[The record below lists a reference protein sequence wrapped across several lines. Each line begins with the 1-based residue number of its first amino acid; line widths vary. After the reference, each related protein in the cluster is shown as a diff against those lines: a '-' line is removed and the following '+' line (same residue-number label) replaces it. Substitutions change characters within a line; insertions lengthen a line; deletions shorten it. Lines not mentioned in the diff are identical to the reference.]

1 MKNAHGLKLF
11 LVLSLAL
18 LLVSGLVHTWYVAR
32 NELLGTRQLLLTFV
46 RGAAF
51 SLQSHDISSLTGTE
65 LDLCNPAYHKAA
77 HLLGEMRE
85 SSGFARFV
93 YVMRKKN
100 DAVFFLVDS
109 EPQDS
114 PDFSPPGE
122 LYPETKVISLTFK
135 TGREVVEGPIRDKY
149 GNWLT
154 AMAPLVNRDNGEV
167 TDIVGVDMDV
177 SHLAFVIF
185 KRAVFSI
192 IFMLLLSVTSLL
204 IYFYI
209 RRNEKNIERIRA
221 LENVSTESERKYLSV
236 ITNITEA
243 YYRID
248 ANGIIQDTSPSLCRL
263 FGYESGEE
271 LVGGDIRRLWH
282 DPGEREFFIAE
293 LNLTEGVRDVKFAG
307 LRKDGSVF
315 YASVSAHVIKNDEG
329 DISGYEGIV
338 RDVSEKKE
346 RELRYRRYNRLL
358 TALVGSYS
366 NDDPRTA
373 LNMLTELTAEAF
385 EVAFSGV
392 WFFDQQEG
400 VARCVDLYDRKS
412 GGHGTGYDLPL
423 SELEDYIEIQ
433 RNGSVIAVHDLS
445 VDFRAAR
452 LPREK
457 LKKMSVVSVLDSPV
471 FSEGGLRAMLSLWHT
486 GDKRRWHPEEEQMML
501 TLSAYV
507 STIFETQ
514 ERRKAELSLKES
526 EERFRTIAEQVSDVL
541 FVTDDKYAIR
551 FISPSV
557 EKVFGYRSD
566 EMQGAVVM
574 EYLEESERARAFENL
589 SKIIALGTI
598 SQDVQYVMRRKDGSQ
613 FYGEVGATPI
623 RSGGAISGIIGIIR
637 DITGRREA
645 EELMRRRDEM
655 QRMLMKLGSEFVHV
669 DLDRIDTAID
679 DALAAIG
686 TYTGVERAFFF
697 RYDFDTSS
705 ARCTHEWFSGSLH
718 PYRHR
723 LQGLA
728 LSRFSNMVCSHREGK
743 TILLKEGGG
752 DVQSEE
758 LGAYLRENNIQ
769 SVLTIPL
776 MYEKEC
782 LGFVAFCMVFHQ
794 REWTPDELALLTVL
808 AELYAKLEIQRRY
821 ENALIEA
828 RREAESASAYKS
840 SFLAS
845 MSHEIRTPMN
855 GVISMAEL
863 ILRTPLDDEQRR
875 YAEIISASG
884 SHLLAIIDDLLDYSK
899 IEAQKLELERV
910 KFNLQSMIEDF
921 IDTLA
926 LRAQEKGL
934 ELVYAVDDD
943 VPLSLLGDPYRLRQV
958 LINLIGNA
966 VKFTER
972 GEVFLHVSKTCGNE
986 HTAELMFEVTDT
998 GIGIPDEKLSML
1010 FNPFVQV
1017 DTPGARKAGGTG
1029 LGLAISQRIVNLMRG
1044 EIGVESVEGRGSTF
1058 RFRVPFE
1065 EAQSHEVDEDPS
1077 GLLKGQSVL
1086 VFDGNERSA
1095 SSIAGML
1102 NGSGAETVIAKGI
1115 DDALD
1120 MIEKARKAETPF
1132 TIGIVDYSVG
1142 CEGTGAGGLSAGR
1155 IIKKDPSN
1163 SSLSL
1168 VLTHPMRHRVTDS
1181 DMESCGYAARV
1192 TRPVKKSELITVM
1205 RAVIA
1210 HRKERTDVPVPLNRE
1225 AFRSD
1230 AREPKPYRILLV
1242 EDNDINREVAMSI
1255 MKSLGYPAEAV
1266 ESGSRAIEALSA
1278 GEYDLV
1284 LMDCQMPG
1292 MDGFATTE
1300 MIRRPDSTVKNHAIP
1315 VIAMTASAMRG
1326 DRERCIESG
1335 MNDYLSKPIKM
1346 KKLDAALRKWLD
1358 GKESPGCATVP
1369 EGIYVGPPPVA
1380 EHEKRLFNPG
1390 PLEDRLK
1397 LDRKLVD
1404 VILPMFFD
1412 TIPETIEGLRAAIRE
1427 GNQKTSRRLA
1437 HSMKGASAQM
1447 GATGM
1452 CNIAARLEEFAVQG
1466 KLAEIEKLLPEFNAT
1481 SEKTFSLMT
1490 QWRESIGKEC

>member
-32 NELLGTRQLLLTFV
+32 NELIGTRQLLLTFV

-51 SLQSHDISSLTGTE
+51 SLQSHDIASLTGAE
-65 LDLCNPAYHKAA
+65 LDLGNPAYHRAA
-77 HLLGEMRE
+77 RLLGEMRE

-100 DAVFFLVDS
+100 DSVFFLVDS
-109 EPQDS
+109 EPKDS

-122 LYPETKVISLTFK
+122 LYPETRVISLVFE
-135 TGREVVEGPIRDKY
+135 TGREAVEGPIRDKY

-154 AMAPLVNRDNGEV
+154 AMAPLVNRDNGEIK
-167 TDIVGVDMDV
+167 DIVGVDMDV

-192 IFMLLLSVTSLL
+192 IFMMLLGVTLLL

-271 LVGGDIRRLWH
+271 LAGSDIRRLWH

-293 LNLTEGVRDVKFAG
+293 LNLTEGVSDVKFAA
-307 LRKDGSVF
+307 LRKDGRVF

-329 DISGYEGIV
+329 EIAGYEGLV

-392 WFFDQQEG
+392 WFFDEQEG
-400 VARCVDLYDRKS
+400 VARCLDLYDRKA
-412 GGHGTGYDLPL
+412 GVHGKGYDVPL
-423 SELEDYIEIQ
+423 SELEEYIEIQ
-433 RNGSVIAVHDLS
+433 RNGSVIAVYDIGI
-445 VDFRAAR
+445 DFRAEK

-457 LKKMSVVSVLDSPV
+457 MKEMGVVSVLDSPV
-471 FSEGGLRAMLSLWHT
+471 FVEGGLRAMLSLWHT

-507 STIFETQ
+507 STILETQ
-514 ERRKAELSLKES
+514 ERRKAEISLKES

-541 FVTDDKYAIR
+541 FVADGNGAIR

-557 EKVFGYRSD
+557 EKVFGYRPD
-566 EMQGAVVM
+566 EMQGAVVV
-574 EYLEESERARAFENL
+574 EYLEEPERARAFENL
-589 SKIIALGTI
+589 SKIIAEGTI
-598 SQDVQYVMRRKDGSQ
+598 SQDVQYMMRRRDGSK
-613 FYGEVGATPI
+613 FYGEVGAAPI
-623 RSGGAISGIIGIIR
+623 RSGGDITGIIGVIR
-637 DITGRREA
+637 DISGRREA
-645 EELMRRRDEM
+645 EELMHRRDEM

-697 RYDFDTSS
+697 RYDFDNSN
-705 ARCTHEWFSGSLH
+705 ARCTHEWFLESLH

-728 LSRFSNMVCSHREGK
+728 MNRFSNMVCAHREGK
-743 TILLKEGGG
+743 TILLKDGGG
-752 DVQSEE
+752 DVLSEE
-758 LGAYLRENNIQ
+758 LSAYLRENNIQ

-855 GVISMAEL
+855 GVISMADL
-863 ILRTPLDDEQRR
+863 ILQTPLDDEQRR

-884 SHLLAIIDDLLDYSK
+884 SHLLSIIDDLLDYSK

-910 KFNLQSMIEDF
+910 EFNLMSMIEDF

-943 VPLSLLGDPYRLRQV
+943 VPLHLLGDPYRLRQV

-972 GEVFLHVSKTCGNE
+972 GEVFLHVSRTCGNE

-1044 EIGVESVEGRGSTF
+1044 EVGVDSAEGRGSTF

-1065 EAQSHEVDEDPS
+1065 VTQSCEEEEGPS
-1077 GLLKGQSVL
+1077 DLLKGQSVL
-1086 VFDGNERSA
+1086 VLDGNERSA
-1095 SSIAGML
+1095 LAIAGML
-1102 NGSGAETVIAKGI
+1102 NNRGAETVIAKGV

-1120 MIEKARKAETPF
+1120 IIEKARRADTPF
-1132 TIGIVDYSVG
+1132 TMGIVDYSAG
-1142 CEGTGAGGLSAGR
+1142 SEGSGERGLSAGR
-1155 IIKKDPSN
+1155 LIKKDPSN

-1181 DMESCGYAARV
+1181 EMESYGFAARV
-1192 TRPVKKSELITVM
+1192 TRPVKRSELIAGM
-1205 RAVIA
+1205 MAVIA
-1210 HRKERTDVPVPLNRE
+1210 HRKERMDVPVPLNRE
-1225 AFRSD
+1225 AFRSG
-1230 AREPKPYRILLV
+1230 ARETKPYRILLV
-1242 EDNDINREVAMSI
+1242 EDNEINREVAMSI
-1255 MKSLGYPAEAV
+1255 IKSIGYSADAV
-1266 ESGSRAIEALSA
+1266 ESGSRAIEALSG
-1278 GEYDLV
+1278 GEYGMV
-1284 LMDCQMPG
+1284 FMDCQMPG
-1292 MDGFATTE
+1292 MDGFATTQ
-1300 MIRRPDSTVKNHAIP
+1300 MIRSPGSTVKNHDIP

-1335 MNDYLSKPIKM
+1335 MNDYLSKPIKL
-1346 KKLDAALRKWLD
+1346 KKLDAVLRKWLG
-1358 GKESPGCATVP
+1358 GKEESGDAINSEEKYAQPA
-1369 EGIYVGPPPVA
+1369 PVA
-1380 EHEKRLFNPG
+1380 EQEKRLFNAG
-1390 PLEDRLK
+1390 PLEDRMK

-1404 VILPMFFD
+1404 VILPMFFK
-1412 TIPETIEGLRAAIRE
+1412 TVPETIEGLRAAIRE

-1452 CNIAARLEEFAVQG
+1452 CNIAARMEEFAMQG
-1466 KLAEIEKLLPEFNAT
+1466 KLVEIEDLVPEFNAT
-1481 SEKTFSLMT
+1481 TEKTFSLMT
-1490 QWRESIGKEC
+1490 QWRESIGKEL